1 MFTEND
7 LNYIELFLSSDLK
20 LIRYQA
26 KGYEHD
32 PVTVHNLIHQSV
44 SSMLYKL
51 SSFLEKHTVITK

>member
-32 PVTVHNLIHQSV
+32 PVRVHNLIHQSV